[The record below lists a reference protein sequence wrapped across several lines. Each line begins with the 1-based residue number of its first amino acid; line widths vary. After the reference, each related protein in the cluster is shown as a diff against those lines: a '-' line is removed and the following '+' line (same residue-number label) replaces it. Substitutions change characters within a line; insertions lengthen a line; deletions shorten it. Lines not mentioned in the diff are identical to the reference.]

1 MIGRAIGVILDYDG
15 AVCATRDSVFLAT
28 DDAASVAVAKR
39 ICMVCPVRLDCL
51 SIALEHNLLDGV
63 WGGLTTAER
72 SRYSRRAA
80 PDQDLD
86 APTYW
91 RGAVE
96 WDGDGPF
103 DRPAPRR
110 SNGPL
115 RRTYEEDL
123 R

>member
-1 MIGRAIGVILDYDG
+1 M
-15 AVCATRDSVFLAT
+15 S
-28 DDAASVAVAKR
+28 
-39 ICMVCPVRLDCL
+39 VRLDCL

-96 WDGDGPF
+96 WDGDGPLIDQPRG
-103 DRPAPRR
+103 DRTVRFAGPTRR
-110 SNGPL
+110 I
-115 RRTYEEDL
+115 
-123 R
+123 